1 MTNTQVV
8 PRFVKYRLR
17 DVLEGQVLRLA
28 GTNFSV
34 VAKRRRD
41 RLVHLD
47 LESDDQASATLIG
60 IPGARVRLREDTSAA
75 PQ

>member
-1 MTNTQVV
+1 MTNSEIV

-17 DVLEGQVLRLA
+17 DVLEGQVLLLA
-28 GTNFSV
+28 GANFSV
-34 VAKRRRD
+34 VAKHRRD

-47 LESDDQASATLIG
+47 LQADDKASATLIG
-60 IPGARVRLREDTSAA
+60 MPGARVRLREDTSAA

>member
-1 MTNTQVV
+1 MDNTQVI

-28 GTNFSV
+28 GSNFSV

-47 LESDDQASATLIG
+47 LEADDQASATLIG
-60 IPGARVRLREDTSAA
+60 VPGARVRLREDTLAT